1 MLGDDDMTVF
11 FNPDFA
17 STWVRLAGADCAYVE
32 FPAIRGE
39 QDVEALQ
46 AYAQSTSTELAYIT
60 ADVDLR
66 EGQQLQIKGTPQLW
80 RVRQEPQLTVDGAT
94 SVVQVGKAIA

>member
-17 STWVRLAGADCAYVE
+17 STWVRLSGGDCAYVE

-39 QDVEALQ
+39 QSVEALQ
-46 AYAQSTSTELAYIT
+46 AYASGTVTELTYIT
-60 ADVDLR
+60 SDVDLR
-66 EGQQLQIKGTPQLW
+66 DGQQLQIKGTPQLW
-80 RVRQEPQLTVDGAT
+80 RVRKEPEPIDDGAT
-94 SVVQVGKAIA
+94 SVVQVGKVTT